1 MSRLPDTLLDISQL
15 ESGAVKPEPRD
26 FKIAELFDALSRRFA
41 GAAAGHGPELRVE
54 PFAATAYA
62 DPAIIEQI
70 LSRLLANALEH
81 TPQGRVTLRGRTEQ
95 GAIFLEVQAGGGA
108 PRAAGQASGPPG
120 ALGPGL
126 ADVGRVVELLGLRL
140 DLTPATEDAAVLCLR
155 VPRGRSAPR
164 APRTQPAAPRPRHAG
179 EVRVLLVE
187 DDPLVRDA
195 TSMLL
200 RVEGYGVIA
209 VASLAEA
216 VRSAEESGAPDLL
229 ITDYRLGNG
238 ELGTQVIAALRSRL
252 GPNLKAVLVSG
263 DATAAARELPNDPN
277 LKIAG
282 KPYKAQELLALLTAL
297 LSG

>member
-1 MSRLPDTLLDISQL
+1 MPRLPDTLLDISEL

-26 FKIAELFDALSRRFA
+26 FKIADLFDALSRRFA
-41 GAAAGHGPELRVE
+41 GAAAGQGPELRVE

-62 DPAIIEQI
+62 DPALIEQI

-95 GAIFLEVQAGGGA
+95 GVIFLEVEAGGGA
-108 PRAAGQASGPPG
+108 G
-120 ALGPGL
+120 LGPGL

-140 DLTPATEDAAVLCLR
+140 DLTPAAAPAAVLCLR

-164 APRTQPAAPRPRHAG
+164 APRTPPAAPRTRHAG

-216 VRSAEESGAPDLL
+216 VRSAEETGAPDLL

-238 ELGTQVIAALRSRL
+238 ELGTQVIAALRGRL
-252 GPNLKAVLVSG
+252 GANLKAVLVSG
-263 DATAAARELPNDPN
+263 DATAVARELPDDPN

-297 LSG
+297 LAG